1 MLYMYSIVYAVF
13 PLMHIS
19 EKFTHNKIIFTKKR
33 KQILKVTT
41 MHKKKQKQIYQLN
54 ALN

>member
-19 EKFTHNKIIFTKKR
+19 AKFTHNKIIFY
-33 KQILKVTT
+33 Q
-41 MHKKKQKQIYQLN
+41 KKKTNPVGHHDVQKPPKIY
-54 ALN
+54 